1 MASQS
6 STLTRRVRPSRPPG
20 GRPRQRGHGP
30 LLLLGP
36 FFLLFAFTYLGP
48 ILYAVGLSLFRER
61 YDGIGWD
68 GPQRV
73 FAGLHNY
80 SRALTDEQFLQGV
93 GRVLLYG
100 LVYVPLLIAL
110 AALFALLLDSAL
122 TAAARAFQ
130 TVLFL
135 PHIVPGLIAAIVWL
149 YLYTPGL
156 SPIIDA
162 LQGMNV
168 EVDLLNGGAV
178 LFSLVNIAVWQSLG
192 FNVVLIYV
200 ALRAVPRST
209 VEAARIDGAGE
220 IRTAVAVKL
229 PQVFPALFVATL
241 FTIIGSLQLFTEPQV
256 LQASGDSSV
265 TSTWTPNMLA
275 YSAAFNSNDYHYAA
289 TVSVLVAVLAGV
301 LSFAVTTLANR
312 RSAA

>member
-1 MASQS
+1 MALVSQR
-6 STLTRRVRPSRPPG
+6 TAG
-20 GRPRQRGHGP
+20 GRRRRHSGA

-36 FFLLFAFTYLGP
+36 FFLLFAFTYVIP
-48 ILYAVGLSLFRER
+48 ILYGFGLSLFRER
-61 YDGIGWD
+61 YDGVGWE
-68 GPQRV
+68 GPRRV

-80 SRALTDEQFLQGV
+80 TRALTDQEFLVGT

-100 LVYVPLLIAL
+100 LIYVPLLIAL
-110 AALFALLLDSAL
+110 AAALALLLDSAL
-122 TAAARAFQ
+122 TAARRFFH

-135 PHIVPGLIAAIVWL
+135 PHIVPGLIAAIVWV

-156 SPIIDA
+156 SPVIDGLESLGA
-162 LQGMNV
+162 D
-168 EVDLLNGGAV
+168 VDLLNGAPL

-200 ALRAVPRST
+200 ALQAVPRAT
-209 VEAARIDGAGE
+209 VEAATLDGAGE
-220 IRTAVAVKL
+220 LRTALGVKL
-229 PQVFPALFVATL
+229 PQVFPAVMVATL
-241 FTIIGSLQLFTEPQV
+241 FTIIGSLQLFTEPQIV
-256 LQASGDSSV
+256 QSSAESSV

-301 LSFAVTTLANR
+301 LSFAVTTFANR
-312 RSAA
+312 RSAR